1 MFMSNVKCPG
11 NREKCRGRNPQTN
24 QRGQQLCRCAACPL
38 RKEILLTKLNKQ
50 NEKIRKDF

>member
-24 QRGQQLCRCAACPL
+24 QGGQQLCRCAACPL